1 MANPGLLRAGA
12 RFLTAAGEAVD
23 VLGHHPRPVL
33 AAGGIVVDDSDA
45 PSLTVI
51 ADQDG
56 NTGVLCVDTS
66 AVKQVKQVE
75 QVKHD

>member
-1 MANPGLLRAGA
+1 MLWPTPDYFGAGA
-12 RFLTAAGEAVD
+12 RFLTAVGEAVD

-45 PSLTVI
+45 PLLTVI

-66 AVKQVKQVE
+66 AVRQVKQP
-75 QVKHD
+75 